1 MSGAQFSL
9 TGQVAV
15 ALPPHEALQL
25 FTPRGEERWVRGWR
39 PRFPMQGADDAAP
52 GTVFE
57 TDSHGERTIWVVVER
72 QEGFRI
78 SYARV
83 TPGSRAGTVTVTVSD
98 DTRGGATAQVTYE
111 LTALSPQGARELRGF
126 ADGYPDLLRSW
137 EEAIAAELRSR
148 PPNAAT
154 RA

>member
-1 MSGAQFSL
+1 VSGVQVSL

-15 ALPPHEALQL
+15 ALPPREALVL
-25 FTPRGEERWVRGWR
+25 FTPRGEERWVPGWQ
-39 PRFPMQGADDAAP
+39 PRFPARTDDDSAP

-57 TDSHGERTIWVVVER
+57 THAGGEHTIWVVAER
-72 QEGFRI
+72 AQGRRI
-78 SYARV
+78 AYARV

-98 DTRGGATAQVTYE
+98 DTRGGATVQVTYE
-111 LTALSPQGARELRGF
+111 LTALSPQGAQELRGF
-126 ADGYPDLLRSW
+126 ADGYPDFLRSW
-137 EEAIAAELRSR
+137 EEAIAAELGSR